1 MFSTLETVEATQLST
16 GGESAPLFNNLERL
30 MSKAYAP
37 KPRTD
42 LEAFELEVSLKLT
55 AKQYFDG
62 SRMVVFA
69 AETIGFAETDE
80 GIIEFEVMQ
89 AGKDTG
95 TGFNIRATLKE
106 EPPVSA
112 EAIDR
117 IASGKA
123 TKDEMKAALMALLT
137 K

>member
-1 MFSTLETVEATQLST
+1 MST
-16 GGESAPLFNNLERL
+16 
-30 MSKAYAP
+30 AYRNAP

-42 LEAFELEVSLKLT
+42 LKAALELEVTLKLT
-55 AKQYFDG
+55 ATQYFDG

-69 AETIGFAETDE
+69 AETIGFAETNE

-106 EPPVSA
+106 EPPISA
-112 EAIDR
+112 ETVDR

-123 TKDEMKAALMALLT
+123 SKDEMKAALMALLT

>member
-1 MFSTLETVEATQLST
+1 
-16 GGESAPLFNNLERL
+16 

-42 LEAFELEVSLKLT
+42 LEAFELEVTLKLT
-55 AKQYFDG
+55 ATQYFDG
-62 SRMVVFA
+62 SKMVVFTA
-69 AETIGFAETDE
+69 GPVGFAETDQ
-80 GIIEFEVMQ
+80 GVIEFEVMQ

-95 TGFNIRATLKE
+95 TGFNLRATLKE
-106 EPPVSA
+106 EPPISA

-123 TKDEMKAALMALLT
+123 TKSEMKAALMPLLT

>member
-1 MFSTLETVEATQLST
+1 
-16 GGESAPLFNNLERL
+16 
-30 MSKAYAP
+30 MSNAYAP

-42 LEAFELEVSLKLT
+42 LKASVELEVSLRLT

-62 SRMVVFA
+62 SKMMVFEA
-69 AETIGFAETDE
+69 GTCGFAETDA

-95 TGFNIRATLKE
+95 TGFNLRAKLKE
-106 EPPVSA
+106 EPQPELAEIPEALKSA
-112 EAIDR
+112 TPEQVAAVMAFLESQKPKPKR
-117 IASGKA
+117 RA
-123 TKDEMKAALMALLT
+123 TKRTPAK